1 MEFEQ
6 ELTINQWNINKSPD
20 ADPDVR
26 RLWQIISVEEGEAQ
40 TMIGVGTVVNP
51 FELKQS
57 QILILHNI

>member
-20 ADPDVR
+20 ADTDVR